1 MSEETLVAQA
11 RSGRVDAFNQLV
23 LFYQQTAYN
32 LAFRILGD
40 VDRSTDATQESF
52 IRCYR
57 SLDQFRGGIFRA
69 WLLRIV
75 TNCCYDQLRLQQ
87 RRPTTPIDDLVEDE
101 EHSDLLRDNSESP
114 EESVERGELNA
125 FLKASLGILPPE
137 QRAIV
142 VLSDIEGLSYEEIA
156 AVSSL
161 ALGTVKSRLNRARG
175 KLRDYLLAHKE
186 QLPGRFRLINNG

>member
-1 MSEETLVAQA
+1 MNEDTLVAQA
-11 RSGRVDAFNQLV
+11 KSGNVDAFNILV
-23 LFYQQTAYN
+23 QNHQQIAYN
-32 LAFRILGD
+32 LAFRMMGD
-40 VDRSTDATQESF
+40 ADRAADATQEAF
-52 IRCYR
+52 LRCYR

-101 EHSDLLRDNSESP
+101 EHSDLLRDEIETP
-114 EESVERGELNA
+114 EESLERSELNA
-125 FLKASLGILPPE
+125 FIMASLNILTPE

-156 AVSSL
+156 MVTSL
-161 ALGTVKSRLNRARG
+161 ALGTVKSRLNRARSRV
-175 KLRDYLLAHKE
+175 RDFMLAHKE
-186 QLPGRFRLINNG
+186 HLPAGFRLTSKG

>member
-1 MSEETLVAQA
+1 MDEETLVARA
-11 RSGRVDAFNQLV
+11 RSGSVDAFNLLVQL
-23 LFYQQTAYN
+23 YQQTAYN
-32 LAFRILGD
+32 LAFRIVGD
-40 VDRSTDATQESF
+40 ADRAADATQDAF

-101 EHSDLLRDNSESP
+101 EHSDLLRDDRESP
-114 EESVERGELNA
+114 EDNLERGELNA

-156 AVSSL
+156 SITSL

-186 QLPGRFRLINNG
+186 QLPEGFRLISKD

>member
-1 MSEETLVAQA
+1 MNEETLVAQA
-11 RSGRVDAFNQLV
+11 RSGSVDAFNLLV
-23 LFYQQTAYN
+23 ESHQQTAFN

-40 VDRSTDATQESF
+40 EDRASEATQEAF

-101 EHSDLLRDNSESP
+101 EHSDLLRDNIESP
-114 EESVERGELNA
+114 EESLERGELNT
-125 FLKASLGILPPE
+125 FIMASLEILPPE

-142 VLSDIEGLSYEEIA
+142 VLSDIEGLSYEEISS
-156 AVSSL
+156 VTSL

-175 KLRDYLLAHKE
+175 RLRDYMLAHKE
-186 QLPGRFRLINNG
+186 HLPQGFRLSSNG

>member
-1 MSEETLVAQA
+1 MTEETLVAQA
-11 RSGRVDAFNQLV
+11 KSGSVDAFNQLV
-23 LFYQQTAYN
+23 QSYQQMAYN

-40 VDRSTDATQESF
+40 ADRASDATQEAF
-52 IRCYR
+52 IRCFR

-101 EHSDLLRDNSESP
+101 EHSDLLRDNIESP
-114 EESVERGELNA
+114 EDSLERGELNA

-142 VLSDIEGLSYEEIA
+142 VLSDIEGLSYVEIA
-156 AVSSL
+156 AVTSL

-175 KLRDYLLAHKE
+175 RLRDYLLAHKE
-186 QLPGRFRLINNG
+186 QLPERFRLINNG

>member
-101 EHSDLLRDNSESP
+101 EHSDILRDNTESP
-114 EESVERGELNA
+114 EESLERGELNA
-125 FLKASLGILPPE
+125 FLKASLHILPPE

-142 VLSDIEGLSYEEIA
+142 VLADIEGLSYEEIA
-156 AVSSL
+156 AITSL

-175 KLRDYLLAHKE
+175 RLRDYLLAHKE
-186 QLPGRFRLINNG
+186 QLPERFRLINNG

>member
-1 MSEETLVAQA
+1 MNEEALIKEAV
-11 RSGRVDAFNQLV
+11 RGSVDAFNQLV
-23 LFYQQTAYN
+23 LLHQQSAYTV
-32 LAFRILGD
+32 AYRMLGD
-40 VDRSTDATQESF
+40 EERATDATQEAF

-75 TNCCYDQLRLQQ
+75 TNCCYDQLRLRQ

-101 EHSDLLRDNSESP
+101 EHSDILRDDTESP
-114 EESVERGELNA
+114 EEHLERSQLND
-125 FLKASLGILPPE
+125 FLQTSLDILPPE

-142 VLSDIEGLSYEEIA
+142 VMSDIEGLSYEEIA
-156 AVSSL
+156 EATSL

-186 QLPGRFRLINNG
+186 QLPAQYRLSS

>member
-1 MSEETLVAQA
+1 MTEETLVAQA
-11 RSGRVDAFNQLV
+11 KNGSVDAFNQLV
-23 LFYQQTAYN
+23 QSYQQMAYN

-40 VDRSTDATQESF
+40 ADRASDATQEAF
-52 IRCYR
+52 IRCFR

-101 EHSDLLRDNSESP
+101 EHSDLLRDNIESP
-114 EESVERGELNA
+114 EDSLERGELNA

-142 VLSDIEGLSYEEIA
+142 VLSDIEGLSYVEIA
-156 AVSSL
+156 AVTSL

-175 KLRDYLLAHKE
+175 RLRDYLLAHKE
-186 QLPGRFRLINNG
+186 QLPERFRLINNG

>member
-1 MSEETLVAQA
+1 MDEETLVARA
-11 RSGRVDAFNQLV
+11 RSGSVDAFNLLVQL
-23 LFYQQTAYN
+23 YQQTAYN
-32 LAFRILGD
+32 LAFRIVGD
-40 VDRSTDATQESF
+40 ADRAADATQDAF

-101 EHSDLLRDNSESP
+101 EHSDLLRDDRESP
-114 EESVERGELNA
+114 EDNLERGELNA

-137 QRAIV
+137 QRVIV
-142 VLSDIEGLSYEEIA
+142 VLSDIEGLSYEEI
-156 AVSSL
+156 SSITSL

-186 QLPGRFRLINNG
+186 QLPEGFRLISKD

>member
-1 MSEETLVAQA
+1 MNEDTLVAQA
-11 RSGRVDAFNQLV
+11 RSGSVDAFNQLV
-23 LFYQQTAYN
+23 LSHQQTAYN

-40 VDRSTDATQESF
+40 ADRATDATQEAF

-75 TNCCYDQLRLQQ
+75 TNCSYDQLRLQQ
-87 RRPTTPIDDLVEDE
+87 RRPTTPIDDLVEDKE
-101 EHSDLLRDNSESP
+101 RSDLLRDNIESP
-114 EESVERGELNA
+114 EDSLERGELNA

-156 AVSSL
+156 AVTSL
-161 ALGTVKSRLNRARG
+161 ALGTVKSRLNRARC
-175 KLRDYLLAHKE
+175 KLRDYMLAHKE
-186 QLPGRFRLINNG
+186 QLPERFRLINNG

>member
-1 MSEETLVAQA
+1 MNEETLVAQA
-11 RSGRVDAFNQLV
+11 KSGSVDAFNQLV
-23 LFYQQTAYN
+23 QSYQQMAYN

-40 VDRSTDATQESF
+40 ADRASDATQEAF
-52 IRCYR
+52 IRCFR

-101 EHSDLLRDNSESP
+101 EHSDLLRDNIESP
-114 EESVERGELNA
+114 EDSLERGELNA

-142 VLSDIEGLSYEEIA
+142 VLSDIEGLSYVEIA
-156 AVSSL
+156 AVTSL

-175 KLRDYLLAHKE
+175 RLRDYLLAHKE
-186 QLPGRFRLINNG
+186 QLPERFRLINNG

>member
-1 MSEETLVAQA
+1 MNEETLVAQA
-11 RSGRVDAFNQLV
+11 RSGNVDAFNQLV
-23 LFYQQTAYN
+23 ESHQQTAFN

-40 VDRSTDATQESF
+40 EERASDATQEAF

-75 TNCCYDQLRLQQ
+75 TNCCYDQLRMQQ

-101 EHSDLLRDNSESP
+101 EHSDLLRDNIESP
-114 EESVERGELNA
+114 EESLERRELNA
-125 FLKASLGILPPE
+125 FIMASLEILPPE

-156 AVSSL
+156 SVTSL

-175 KLRDYLLAHKE
+175 KLRDYMLAHKE
-186 QLPGRFRLINNG
+186 QLPLGFRLSSNG